1 MDEPMT
7 KRLKILASVY
17 ACNPEKG
24 SDDGVG
30 WNVVQQLRR
39 FGEVWALTL
48 PTNREAIERATAKDP
63 MPDVHWVYFDT
74 PSFISN
80 VVYKGKRAERVHYN
94 LWQMWVYPF
103 ARKLHKEVGF
113 DVVQH
118 ITYVQYW
125 TASFLV
131 FLDAPFIWGPVAGGE
146 SAPKSFMPSFSEKGQ
161 RYERIRDIGRM
172 LGHLHPVVH
181 MDARRCEVAIPATVE
196 TERQVLKLG
205 AKKTVILQG
214 AALSRGDFDTLTQFP
229 IRTEGPV
236 RFVSIGRLL
245 HWKGFHLGIRA
256 FAELLKDPDVPEC
269 EYWII
274 GDGNEMQTYKQLAA
288 DLGVADKITFTGL
301 IPRSEVLERLAQCDS
316 IVHPSLHEAGGW
328 VTLEA
333 AAAGRPVIC
342 MALGGPG
349 AQVTEESGF
358 AIPAHNPEQAV
369 SDIAAAM
376 KRLATEPDLKQRMAE
391 AGRRRVESKF
401 LWDRAGDVFADLPP
415 YNTVTE

>member
-1 MDEPMT
+1 
-7 KRLKILASVY
+7 
-17 ACNPEKG
+17 
-24 SDDGVG
+24 
-30 WNVVQQLRR
+30 
-39 FGEVWALTL
+39 L
-48 PTNREAIERATAKDP
+48 PTNRPAIERATAKDP
-63 MPDVHWVYFDT
+63 MPNVHWVYFDT
-74 PSFISN
+74 PAFISN
-80 VVYKGKRAERVHYN
+80 VVYKSKRAERVHYN

-131 FLDAPFIWGPVAGGE
+131 LLDAAFIWGPVAGGE

-214 AALSRGDFDTLTQFP
+214 AALSRQDFDMLTQFP

-256 FAELLKDPDVPEC
+256 FAELVKDPDVPEC
-269 EYWII
+269 EYWIV
-274 GDGNEMQTYKQLAA
+274 GDGNEMASYKQLAA
-288 DLGVADKITFTGL
+288 DLGVGDKVTFTGL
-301 IPRSEVLERLAQCDS
+301 VPRSEVLERLAECDS

-349 AQVTEESGF
+349 AQVTPESGF
-358 AIPAHNPEQAV
+358 AIPAQNPEQAV
-369 SDIAAAM
+369 RAITAAM
-376 KRLATEPDLKQRMAE
+376 KRIATEPDLKHRMAA
-391 AGRRRVESKF
+391 AGRKRVEEKF
-401 LWDRAGDVFADLPP
+401 LWDRVGEVLADLPP
-415 YNTVTE
+415 YQT